1 MVSEKK
7 SNRIDIQ
14 KLLLPIEMLFFLFL
28 LLAMIVVSSCNNT
41 GGQRHFI
48 RLDLS
53 KEHDTGRF
61 LPEKGDKVFINLDFA
76 NGEKSVLPLE
86 DSDGDWIYQIL
97 LNDIFKQSN
106 EPVDTLKFVF
116 FIKAGDHRYLPNGGE
131 ESIPMRVI
139 LLNDIY
145 DKKPVFIFNETFD
158 DRKEAEVTF
167 TVGVAN
173 QKVLGFFKPEE
184 GDILVVSGDFTKWDD
199 RGIPMKGNYNNE
211 IYSVTIPIKYSPDR
225 AVEYRFKILPKRHVI
240 LPNDGWESGR
250 RRNLEI
256 NKEVVRVP
264 YTEFN
269 DLRRV
274 ARFIIDTK
282 LLERSKKFNPL
293 ESDILQIELM
303 LDGHESLSDA
313 LVFIEEYQYETAV
326 VIPLTVKNIKWRLI
340 KNIKEELTEWQPV
353 EVGLNGKIIEF

>member
-1 MVSEKK
+1 MVSVRKR
-7 SNRIDIQ
+7 NRKDIH
-14 KLLLPIEMLFFLFL
+14 KVLLPIEILLFIFL
-28 LLAMIVVSSCNNT
+28 LLAMIAVSSCNNT

-61 LPEKGDKVFINLDFA
+61 LPEKGDRVFLNIDFPS
-76 NGEKSVLPLE
+76 GEKSVLNLE
-86 DSDGDWIYQIL
+86 DTDGDWIYQVL

-116 FIKAGDHRYLPNGGE
+116 FIETGDHRYIPNGGE
-131 ESIPMRVI
+131 EKIPSRVM

-145 DKKPVFIFNETFD
+145 DKKPVLIFNETFD

-184 GDILVVSGDFTKWDD
+184 GDIIVVSGDFTKWDD
-199 RGIPMKGNYNNE
+199 RGIPMKGNYNDE
-211 IYSVTIPIKYSPDR
+211 IYSVTVPVKYSADR

-240 LPNDGWESGR
+240 LPNEGWESGR
-250 RRNLEI
+250 RRNLQI
-256 NKEVVRVP
+256 NKEIVRVP
-264 YTEFN
+264 YAEFN

-282 LLERSKKFNPL
+282 SFKDFNPL
-293 ESDILQIELM
+293 EGDILQIELM
-303 LDGHESLSDA
+303 LDGQESLSDA
-313 LVFIEEYQYETAV
+313 LVFIDDYQYETAV
-326 VIPLTVKNIKWRLI
+326 VIPLTVKDVKWRLV
-340 KNIKEELTEWQPV
+340 KNINQGLTEWQLV
-353 EVGLNGKIIEF
+353 EVGIKGKIISLR